1 MTPNPPLPSR
11 ADTPADAVRG
21 LASRAYRVLRLGR
34 AEDRDEV
41 LDLLDELHRSR
52 RLLDGADGG
61 DLARWFDHL
70 EAEVSGL
77 IAPVEPQDPDPL
89 RRAVPSACCGGVA

>member
-21 LASRAYRVLRLGR
+21 LASKAYRVLRQGR

-41 LDLLDELHRSR
+41 RDLLDELHRSR
-52 RLLDGADGG
+52 RLLDGVANP
-61 DLARWFDHL
+61 DLVRWFDHL
-70 EAEVSGL
+70 EAEVTGL
-77 IAPVEPQDPDPL
+77 IGPIDHDDPAPL
-89 RRAVPSACCGGVA
+89 HRADAPAVIGVA